1 MESPYFAMLYS
12 QKGELLIPMV
22 KSNGDLAMFAS
33 PKECR
38 DAAEQTTLGAN
49 FGYEVFCQGEGV

>member
-22 KSNGDLAMFAS
+22 DSKGDLAMFAS

-38 DAAEQTTLGAN
+38 KAAEATTLGAH